1 MYLILDDVNAI
12 ILSISRAPVLFQLSF
27 LLLQSF
33 SLRFF
38 FAGIFHGPWSERIW
52 LPSAL
57 SRSELIWVW
66 MLAPAGKMRPAS
78 QTGAKWFPK
87 YDDLSSVHDLAAT
100 WMQMWYHRFSYSLE
114 SAGSVL
120 LRGLRFY
127 LSTKSPD
134 SRLAYGENTI
144 LALNKNESWPFP
156 ILSKTNKSPS
166 ESLISHSQELLKCI
180 IARWSSKTCSGTR
193 DTIMRVLTVE
203 TENETLLPTLVF
215 FCESPLGSDSLRHC
229 HRLGFCDRAL
239 NWASIFMLRETLQR
253 QVVLRVGLIQ
263 FTECCL

>member
-1 MYLILDDVNAI
+1 MGLGGLKIG
-12 ILSISRAPVLFQLSF
+12 LSE
-27 LLLQSF
+27 
-33 SLRFF
+33 
-38 FAGIFHGPWSERIW
+38 HIW

-78 QTGAKWFPK
+78 QTGPKCFPK
-87 YDDLSSVHDLAAT
+87 YDGLSSVHDLAAT
-100 WMQMWYHRFSYSLE
+100 WMQMRYHRFSSGLE
-114 SAGSVL
+114 SASGVL

-156 ILSKTNKSPS
+156 ILSETNKSAS

-180 IARWSSKTCSGTR
+180 IARWLSKACCSTC
-193 DTIMRVLTVE
+193 DTIMRVLTVKM
-203 TENETLLPTLVF
+203 ENEILLPTLVYF
-215 FCESPLGSDSLRHC
+215 GESPPGSGLRHC
-229 HRLGFCDRAL
+229 HWLGFCDRAL

-263 FTECCL
+263 FTECCLQQKANLFSPPLREEVTSAQGSRNKYQR